1 MKPISKWKREWFT
14 REMPLEEGNPLTAS
28 FELYDSGVIGIHLH
42 NCFDGNLLLKDALR
56 VIVHFRSRT
65 EYDETG
71 KGIYIL
77 VRGEMPYFD
86 GYQGLQ
92 IETYYLTG
100 KTIVYEEIIEN
111 QEALEWFLREY
122 SFFLRDLPDMYED
135 TKYYRQV
142 TMDGDI
148 LKISSPNVKKGTR
161 HKTLL
166 SYGGR
171 LLSEGYDMERVEIKM
186 YDFNLLYC
194 VPPLPFEDFQSIV
207 ESVKK
212 YSKGSESDGKL

>member
-28 FELYDSGVIGIHLH
+28 FELYDSGVVGIHLGS
-42 NCFDGNLLLKDALR
+42 CFEGNLLRTDALR
-56 VIVHFRSRT
+56 IIVHFRSRT

-92 IETYYLTG
+92 IETYYLSG

-111 QEALEWFLREY
+111 QEALEWFLKEY

-142 TMDGDI
+142 TMEGDI
-148 LKISSPNVKKGTR
+148 LKISAPNVKKGTR

-194 VPPLPFEDFQSIV
+194 VPPLQYSEFQGIV

-212 YSKGSESDGKL
+212 YAKGSDGK

>member
-42 NCFDGNLLLKDALR
+42 NCFDGNLLRKDALR
-56 VIVHFRSRT
+56 IIVHFRSRT

-92 IETYYLTG
+92 IDAYYLTG
-100 KTIVYEEIIEN
+100 KTIVYEKIIEN

-122 SFFLRDLPDMYED
+122 SFFLRDLPDLYED

-142 TMDGDI
+142 TMEGDI
-148 LKISSPNVKKGTR
+148 LKISAPNVKKGTR

-186 YDFNLLYC
+186 YDFNMLYC
-194 VPPLPFEDFQSIV
+194 VPPLPSGEFEGIV

-212 YSKGSESDGKL
+212 YAKESDGK